1 MANQTGVLRATYA
14 NGPKAGQPADLVV
27 LVTDTTATA
36 VQFVNRG
43 SATSVTFPGDVVF
56 TDFSLPAPTATVVRV
71 IPQVDGDNKTSKTLL
86 VAFLADPTGDRPT
99 RFGAPFTLPRGSIF
113 SMTTV

>member
-1 MANQTGVLRATYA
+1 MANQTGVLRGIIA
-14 NGPKAGQPADLVV
+14 NGVKAGQPADLVV

-43 SATSVTFPGDVVF
+43 SATAVTYPGDVVF
-56 TDFSLPAPTATVVRV
+56 TDFSLPANTATVVRI

-86 VAFLADPTGDRPT
+86 TAFLSDPTGSVAT
-99 RFGAPFTLPRGSIF
+99 RFGQPFTLPRGSIF